1 MNRKNI
7 FISIMTS
14 SKTVVPIYIL
24 VYNDKYTFGLAKHIG
39 NRQIDDDD
47 FWKFTRLDYELS
59 YRQDPVY

>member
-1 MNRKNI
+1 
-7 FISIMTS
+7 MTS

-47 FWKFTRLDYELS
+47 FWKFTRLDYELQS
-59 YRQDPVY
+59 LPKVLGTPFNEST